1 MEGIIFLLIIAVAIC
16 VSWLKTH
23 QPTDWLDFYSAERMV
38 KQMNDTA
45 TKIKTLEAIITNIE
59 RCDSK
64 HTKNFTLSFIDEVSG
79 EKYEYDFWI
88 SNPKSQVAKEL
99 ATTAELERIN
109 LRVSMQEDIK
119 SVSQKEEL
127 CSLRARNEQLE
138 TVIKKQA
145 EIITQLKERIRL

>member
-119 SVSQKEEL
+119 SVSQK
-127 CSLRARNEQLE
+127 ARRKYPD
-138 TVIKKQA
+138 VVAIKKEVA
-145 EIITQLKERIRL
+145 AKRMEKKYLDDKRWHV

>member
-119 SVSQKEEL
+119 SVSQK
-127 CSLRARNEQLE
+127 ARRKYPD
-138 TVIKKQA
+138 VVAIKKEVA
-145 EIITQLKERIRL
+145 AKRMEKKYLDDKRWHI

>member
-1 MEGIIFLLIIAVAIC
+1 MEGVIFLLIIAVVIY
-16 VSWLKTH
+16 VSRLKTH
-23 QPTDWLDFYSAERMV
+23 QPTDWLDFYSADRMV
-38 KQMNDTA
+38 KQMSDTA

-59 RCDSK
+59 MCDSK

-99 ATTAELERIN
+99 TTTAELERIN

-119 SVSQKEEL
+119 SVSQK
-127 CSLRARNEQLE
+127 ARRKYPD
-138 TVIKKQA
+138 VVAIKKEVA
-145 EIITQLKERIRL
+145 AKRMEKKYLDDKRWHL

>member
-1 MEGIIFLLIIAVAIC
+1 MEGAIFLLIIAVVIY
-16 VSWLKTH
+16 VSWLKMH

-59 RCDSK
+59 MCGSK
-64 HTKNFTLSFIDEVSG
+64 HAKNFTLSFIDEVSG

-99 ATTAELERIN
+99 TTTAELERIN

-119 SVSQKEEL
+119 SVSQK
-127 CSLRARNEQLE
+127 ARRKYPD
-138 TVIKKQA
+138 VVAIKKEVA
-145 EIITQLKERIRL
+145 AKRMEKKYLDGKRWHI

>member
-1 MEGIIFLLIIAVAIC
+1 MEGIIFLLIIAVVIY

-119 SVSQKEEL
+119 SVSQK
-127 CSLRARNEQLE
+127 ARRKYPD
-138 TVIKKQA
+138 VVAIKKEVTA
-145 EIITQLKERIRL
+145 KRMEKKHLDDKRWHV

>member
-1 MEGIIFLLIIAVAIC
+1 MEGIIFLLIIAAVIY

-45 TKIKTLEAIITNIE
+45 TKIKTLEAVVTNIE
-59 RCDSK
+59 MCDGK

-119 SVSQKEEL
+119 SVSQK
-127 CSLRARNEQLE
+127 ARRKYPD
-138 TVIKKQA
+138 VVAIKKEVSA
-145 EIITQLKERIRL
+145 KRMEKKYLDDKRWHV

>member
-1 MEGIIFLLIIAVAIC
+1 MEGIIFLLIIAVVIY

-38 KQMNDTA
+38 KQMSDTA

-59 RCDSK
+59 MCDSK

-119 SVSQKEEL
+119 NVSQK
-127 CSLRARNEQLE
+127 ARRKYPD
-138 TVIKKQA
+138 VVAIKKEVSA
-145 EIITQLKERIRL
+145 KRMEKKYLDDKRWHV